1 MKSCVLLPKD
11 VYTCCLDPV
20 PLVVWFRNVSFLQI
34 KHPRII
40 SGCVNAVIIILSC
53 EVLSLFPNCCCKVG

>member
-11 VYTCCLDPV
+11 SYTWYLDPV
-20 PLVVWFRNVSFLQI
+20 PLVVCFRNVSFLQI

-40 SGCVNAVIIILSC
+40 SGCVNAIIIILTC
-53 EVLSLFPNCCCKVG
+53 KFLSLFPNRCSKV